1 MHRAGRIMAVGIA
14 AAAVFLAVALLVG
27 VSPVSV
33 VSGVAGATIP
43 ATLIYVVVTADE
55 SASESDRESSR

>member
-1 MHRAGRIMAVGIA
+1 MAVGIA